1 MTTTQFSN
9 SDDVIDSRDII
20 ERIEYLSVYDY
31 QVCPE
36 CGCTEG
42 DVHNDGCSEPE
53 PVDNLTE
60 EDKEELATLDT
71 LQDQCEGYASD
82 WKNGATL
89 IRDSYFKEY
98 TMHLAEDLGYI
109 NRYNDWPLNC
119 IDWEKAA
126 EELQVDYTEVDYDG
140 VSYWVR

>member
-1 MTTTQFSN
+1 MTTIQFSN

-36 CGCTEG
+36 CGCTLG
-42 DVHNDGCSEPE
+42 DIHDEGCSEPD

-60 EDKEELATLDT
+60 EDKEELRILDA
-71 LQDQCEGYASD
+71 LQDDCEGYASD
-82 WKNGATL
+82 WRHGATL
-89 IRDSYFKEY
+89 IRDSYFTQYAKN
-98 TMHLAEDLGYI
+98 LAEDLGYI
-109 NRYNDWPLNC
+109 KRYVEWPLNH
-119 IDWEKAA
+119 INWEAAA
-126 EELQVDYTEVDYDG
+126 EELKVDYTEVDYDG